1 MRRRGR
7 GLALV
12 AAVALVACDRPAPA
26 GGPFDWL
33 FVGSRAPGRFLHV
46 SSYDTTGGNADRLE
60 IAAGDSA
67 VLLDAVGP
75 GVIRRLWITV
85 ASRDPQYL
93 RRIAL
98 EMYWDGER
106 DPSVAAPLGDFFGNG
121 FSKKHYTAIAMG
133 ESSGGFYC
141 YLPMPFR
148 SHARIVAVN
157 GTGRPIDA
165 FYYNIDFVTDVR
177 LPRDVATFHA
187 WWHRDPR
194 TTTHAPHLILAA
206 RGRGHLVGVS
216 LNAESY
222 GGGLGFLEGDEIWT
236 VDGQFRGQG
245 TGTEDYFNSGWYFD
259 EGPYGGPWHGLIVK
273 DEKAGRIAAYRWHL
287 PDPVPF
293 RDSIRVAIEHG
304 TENTEVADYATM
316 AYWYQTE
323 PHALQPPLPPPDRRL
338 LQAVKIPPTAVL
350 AESLPPVARHGD
362 RMELTVPVPRP
373 DRYAVVEYPL
383 GADHLVKPPVPRGI
397 QRAARAVTLS
407 LGGGDTLLAAVEA
420 VPVRAWAREWAIS
433 GPFPNPRT
441 MGSEHSPA
449 LDSVY
454 PPERDAGRPEEG
466 AALGGGGKE
475 RWRRVRAGA
484 DGQVRL
490 VPLYRPSDWVAVYAG
505 TFLYSPRAQP
515 VTLLLGADD
524 AHQLWVNGALV
535 SRRQGR
541 HESKPDDVSVPV
553 PVRAGWN
560 AVLLKVANLD
570 GGWAFQLRAAD
581 PAGELRWSA
590 RPGRPL
596 RSPGSTP

>member
-1 MRRRGR
+1 MTRRRGTLVL
-7 GLALV
+7 LA
-12 AAVALVACDRPAPA
+12 AAMLLACERPAPA
-26 GGPFDWL
+26 GGGGGGGGPFEHL
-33 FVGSRAPGRFLHV
+33 FAAPEGRFLHV

-60 IAAGDSA
+60 IATGDSA
-67 VLLDAVGP
+67 VLLDVAGP
-75 GVIRRLWITV
+75 GVIRRLWVTV

-98 EMYWDGER
+98 LMYWDGER

-121 FSKKHYTAIAMG
+121 FSKRHYTAIPMG

-148 SHARIVAVN
+148 RHARIIALN

-165 FYYNIDFVTDVR
+165 FYYNIDLVTNVR
-177 LPRDVATFHA
+177 LPRAVATFHA

-194 TTTHAPHLILAA
+194 TTTRTPHVVLAA
-206 RGRGHLVGVS
+206 RGRGQLVGVS

-222 GGGLGFLEGDEIWT
+222 TGGLAFLEGDEIWT

-259 EGPYGGPWHGLIVK
+259 EGPYSGPWHGLIVK
-273 DEKAGRIAAYRWHL
+273 DERAGRIAAYRWHL

-293 RDSIRVAIEHG
+293 HDSIRVAIEHG
-304 TENTEVADYATM
+304 TENREVADYATM

-323 PHALQPPLPPPDRRL
+323 PHAPQPPLPPPDRRL
-338 LQAVKIPPTAVL
+338 LQAVKISPDAVL
-350 AESLPPVARHGD
+350 AESLPPSTVSRAGRV
-362 RMELTVPVPRP
+362 ELTVPVPRP

-383 GADHLVKPPVPRGI
+383 GADHLVKPPVHRGV
-397 QRAARAVTLS
+397 QRAARAVTLA
-407 LGGGDTLLAAVEA
+407 LGATDTLVAAVEA
-420 VPVRAWAREWAIS
+420 VPLRDWAREWTVS
-433 GPFPNPRT
+433 GPFPNPR
-441 MGSEHSPA
+441 MVGSEHSPA

-454 PPERDAGRPEEG
+454 PLERGPNRSGRG
-466 AALGGGGKE
+466 RLG
-475 RWRRVRAGA
+475 RWRLVRASA

-490 VPLYRPSDWVAVYAG
+490 VPLYRPSDWVAVYAASY
-505 TFLYSPRAQP
+505 LYSPRAQP

-535 SRRQGR
+535 SSRQGR
-541 HESKPDDVSVPV
+541 HESKPDDLAVPIL
-553 PVRAGWN
+553 VRAGWN

-590 RPGRPL
+590 RPRPL
-596 RSPGSTP
+596 RSPRPTP